1 MQEHKGNKME
11 NLEVVGLYKEY
22 ENEPL
27 LTGVNFRV
35 EPGETLCLLGRS
47 GSGKS
52 TILRII
58 AGIEKPD
65 AGKVFWNGKDL
76 VEVPTFKRNFGLMF
90 QDYALF
96 PHLTVA
102 ENVGFGLKMRGVS
115 KSEMVKKVREAL
127 EQVNMSSFSERRVT
141 DLSGG
146 EQQRIALARA
156 LAPRPLLLMLDEP
169 LAALDRALRVELQE
183 ELRDLLKKT
192 GIPAIYVTH
201 DQEEAIVVSDRL
213 ALLNDGRIVQCDQT
227 EKVFQF
233 PSTRWAASFLGMTN
247 FIPGTVIETYP
258 LRVRTDC
265 GIFEAWNPAPGHP
278 FSVDSPVT
286 LLIKPKGVGFA
297 ADLSV
302 PNHLSGLIN
311 RVQFRGDHY
320 RLQVKLNSYV
330 EMEFSSTVECIA
342 GQKIFINLAPQD
354 VIALKE

>member
-1 MQEHKGNKME
+1 ME
-11 NLEVVGLYKEY
+11 NLEVVDLYKEY
-22 ENEPL
+22 ENKPL

-65 AGKVFWNGKDL
+65 SGCVYWNGKGL
-76 VEVPTFKRNFGLMF
+76 TEVPTFKRNFGLMF

-102 ENVGFGLKMRGVS
+102 ENVGFGLKMRGIS
-115 KSEMVKKVREAL
+115 KSEMANKVREAL
-127 EQVNMSSFSERRVT
+127 ERVNMTGFSERRVT

-169 LAALDRALRVELQE
+169 LAALDRALRMELQE
-183 ELRDLLKKT
+183 ELRDLLKQT

-247 FIPGTVIETYP
+247 FISGTVIETNP

-265 GIFEAWNPAPGHP
+265 GTLDAWNPDADHA
-278 FSVDSPVT
+278 FSIDSPVT
-286 LLIKPKGVGFA
+286 LLIKPTSAGFSG
-297 ADLSV
+297 DQTL
-302 PNHLSGLIN
+302 PNHLNGLVEKV
-311 RVQFRGDHY
+311 RFRGDYY
-320 RLQVKLNSYV
+320 RLQVRVNACI
-330 EMEFSSTVECIA
+330 EMEFTSTIKYVA
-342 GQKIFINLAPQD
+342 GQKITINLDPQD